1 MNHVKAKILHRCS
14 AQGKEKLRESSHAAA
29 ADRFSDVVSTS
40 DDGDRYGMMPVAV
53 MGVGPVGADPALA
66 GAAGADAAYEMEDAD
81 DVVMDAGGLPHG
93 PHGPLNPV
101 LPPPPL
107 PLPPPRGVPPMVPH
121 GPMPPHPG
129 FQHQRRFSNGTYYDA
144 LPLRELEHHH
154 GHGPHRHPPPPGH
167 HHHPMGRLGR
177 GHPNFSSAAS
187 DTSSAAGF
195 GPRGGGGGGYYGG
208 RRTYRE
214 ENDLRYVVW

>member
-1 MNHVKAKILHRCS
+1 MLCPRE
-14 AQGKEKLRESSHAAA
+14 GTLRESSPPPA

-40 DDGDRYGMMPVAV
+40 DDGDRYGMMPVPAV
-53 MGVGPVGADPALA
+53 MGVGPVGAAAAEAALA
-66 GAAGADAAYEMEDAD
+66 GAGADAAYEMEDAD

-101 LPPPPL
+101 LPPPL

-144 LPLRELEHHH
+144 LPLRELEHH
-154 GHGPHRHPPPPGH
+154 GHRHPPPPVH
-167 HHHPMGRLGR
+167 HHHAHMGRIGR
-177 GHPNFSSAAS
+177 GHPHFSSAAS

-214 ENDLRYVVW
+214 ENDMWCEVG